1 MLDGDGNLY
10 ALDKHMEEIE
20 KAEINLEYYLS
31 DMDSTLG
38 NLVDDIIYLHR
49 IICEKYGVDE
59 DLIKYIKER

>member
-1 MLDGDGNLY
+1 MLDGDGNLH

-49 IICEKYGVDE
+49 IICEKYDVDE
-59 DLIKYIKER
+59 DLIEYIKER

>member
-1 MLDGDGNLY
+1 MIEGDGNLH
-10 ALDKHMEEIE
+10 ALDKYMEEIE

>member
-1 MLDGDGNLY
+1 MIEGDGNLH
-10 ALDKHMEEIE
+10 ALDKYMEEIE

-49 IICEKYGVDE
+49 IICEKYDVDE